1 MKNQVD
7 IDKITD
13 GMILAQDILDK
24 NGHLLIPNGTVL
36 TKDIIEKV
44 RNVSSK
50 KSLLVEFKDK
60 KIGVVVEKVNK
71 RLVELNSGQIQ
82 IADVKKRLEVKKK
95 MREMEQAIENTFA
108 SLNLNENDENA
119 KTEIEKTVEDIKK
132 NLDVNIELLEEI
144 TEIKEVDAYL
154 YIHSLNVAILSHL
167 IGKWLKL
174 PEEDLEIL
182 VRAGLL
188 HDIGKLK
195 IDPNVLNK
203 PGKLSAAEFE
213 EMKKHS
219 SHSYNMLK
227 KSGYTNQE
235 FLKAVIF
242 HHEKQDGSGYP
253 LGLKDDQIP
262 IHARIIAV
270 ADIFDAMTSERVYKK
285 RVSPFKV
292 LEMFQNQ
299 NFGKLDLHITM
310 VFVKRFSE
318 YYLGASVI
326 LSNGEVGRIVSL
338 NHYEINKPLVE
349 TKDGEFLDISK
360 NRTLEIIDFVS
371 CPKEGGEHN
380 E

>member
-1 MKNQVD
+1 
-7 IDKITD
+7 
-13 GMILAQDILDK
+13 
-24 NGHLLIPNGTVL
+24 
-36 TKDIIEKV
+36 
-44 RNVSSK
+44 
-50 KSLLVEFKDK
+50 
-60 KIGVVVEKVNK
+60 
-71 RLVELNSGQIQ
+71 
-82 IADVKKRLEVKKK
+82 

-108 SLNLNENDENA
+108 SLNVNENDENA
-119 KTEIEKTVEDIKK
+119 KKEIEKTIEDIKK

-144 TEIKEVDAYL
+144 TEIKDVDAYL

-167 IGKWLKL
+167 IGRWLKL
-174 PEEDLEIL
+174 SEEDLEIL

-203 PGKLSAAEFE
+203 PGKLSDAEFE

-219 SHSYNMLK
+219 TYSYNMLK
-227 KSGYTNQE
+227 KSGYDNE
-235 FLKAVIF
+235 KFLKAVIF
-242 HHEKQDGSGYP
+242 HHEKEDGSGYP
-253 LGLKDDQIP
+253 LGLKDEQIP

-299 NFGKLDLHITM
+299 NFGKLDLRITM
-310 VFVKRFSE
+310 MFVKRFSE

-326 LSNGEVGRIVSL
+326 LSNGETGKIVSL
-338 NHYEINKPLVE
+338 NHYEINKPLIKTE
-349 TKDGEFLDISK
+349 DGAFLDISK
-360 NRTLEIIDFVS
+360 NRTLEIMDFVS
-371 CPKEGGEHN
+371 CPEEGGEHN